1 MIIDCIGRLAEAGE
15 GCLSQVPGDAVSE
28 RHTALQP
35 EGPPEQ
41 GREVSGSRL
50 LVGVQTPLAPAGQRS
65 REAQEAGGTGAG
77 F

>member
-1 MIIDCIGRLAEAGE
+1 MTMRNMWDPPGRAE
-15 GCLSQVPGDAVSE
+15 SV
-28 RHTALQP
+28 
-35 EGPPEQ
+35 